1 MEFWVEL
8 FCQISQSCS
17 LWVQRTFW
25 GFFGEKSNCL
35 VIFGFWAKVTNFWQ
49 KNFWQV
55 AKSAFHVSSAKLWEK
70 MKKVIY
76 TNDIFFRT
84 FSEFFL
90 ILAKKNSQVC
100 RNSNLS
106 VHRKNVKK
114 YSWAIGFS
122 SFFGFWQKNLCFH
135 RKVFGN
141 VVKTTF
147 YVSRGKLTEQHFSK
161 EVLKTSDFDF
171 DPKNA

>member
-1 MEFWVEL
+1 MWKNRFFKSFSDFDQKSLNKEIKFTRRIVKTAFKVFRGTILGLFSRMKKPCSKILSLSEINGILGWT

-70 MKKVIY
+70 MVKVIY
-76 TNDIFFRT
+76 TIDIFFRT
-84 FSEFFL
+84 WSEFFL
-90 ILAKKNSQVC
+90 ILAKKIVRC
-100 RNSNLS
+100 
-106 VHRKNVKK
+106 VETV
-114 YSWAIGFS
+114 I
-122 SFFGFWQKNLCFH
+122 
-135 RKVFGN
+135 
-141 VVKTTF
+141 
-147 YVSRGKLTEQHFSK
+147 
-161 EVLKTSDFDF
+161 
-171 DPKNA
+171 